1 LASVEANHQTNAD
14 EIRSS
19 EPFLE
24 PTRQQPGTDRL
35 LIVPNDTR
43 ANLKMNRSPLYL
55 ATLLAVTGLAS
66 GTAAQEPEA
75 VELEKLEVRA
85 LPQGGTALDSTRP
98 VEVIAGEQLDDQKEA
113 TLGETLQSELGIHST
128 YFGPGAGRPIIR
140 GLGGNR
146 VRITEDG
153 LGSID
158 ASALSPDHAVSIE
171 PLLIDRIEILRGPAN
186 LLYGSTASGGVVNVV
201 DNRIPEQRQDFS
213 GAAEIRGNTAAD
225 ERAGV
230 FRLDGGIEA
239 IQFHVDGFKRDTDD
253 YEIPG
258 FGPTADERAEMDA
271 EERAELERGVLDN
284 SFQESEGGTVG
295 GSIVGDWGFAG
306 IAYKRFD
313 TLYGIPGGHEHHH
326 EEEHDDDHDESH
338 ATVMGE
344 DDHDHEHEEEH
355 GHGEEGVSIDLEQE
369 RWEFKSALYQPFAV
383 VDEINFKLVGNDYRH
398 VELEGDEVGTT
409 FDIEGTE
416 FRSEV
421 RLAPMGRASGVGGV
435 QYEETDLVAIGAEA
449 FIPPATT
456 ESAGI
461 FYIHELDFESA
472 EYSAGVR
479 LQRDEIALDDG
490 LQMDGVGER
499 DFSLLTLSAGSIW
512 RLGDGWQATFNW
524 QRSERAPTQEE
535 LFANGPHVATQAFE
549 IGDPTLDE
557 EVSNNFD
564 FGIHAELGRAHLRAD
579 VFYNNIDDYVY
590 LANTAD
596 VEDELPV
603 QVWSQSDASF
613 WGVEVEASYV
623 TELGAAGELEWRVFG
638 DSVEAEVDAG
648 NGEIPRLSPARAG
661 AGLDWHRGDFR
672 ANVAYYRVFEKNDV
686 AEFETPTPGYNML
699 TANAAYLLRFG
710 RTEFELFVKGSNL
723 LDETQRVHTSFLKD
737 EAPLP
742 GLNVTGGLRMRF

>member
-1 LASVEANHQTNAD
+1 MLA
-14 EIRSS
+14 
-19 EPFLE
+19 L
-24 PTRQQPGTDRL
+24 
-35 LIVPNDTR
+35 
-43 ANLKMNRSPLYL
+43 
-55 ATLLAVTGLAS
+55 TGLAS
-66 GTAAQEPEA
+66 GTHGQEPEA
-75 VELEKLEVRA
+75 VELDKLEVRA

-171 PLLIDRIEILRGPAN
+171 PLLVDRIEILRGPAN

-201 DNRIPEQRQDFS
+201 DNRIPEQRQGFS
-213 GAAEIRGNTAAD
+213 GAVEIRGNTAAD
-225 ERAGV
+225 ERAGA
-230 FRLDGGIEA
+230 FRLDGGVEA
-239 IQFHVDGFKRDTDD
+239 FQFHVDGFKRETDD
-253 YEIPG
+253 YEVPD
-258 FGPTADERAEMDA
+258 FALTADERAELD
-271 EERAELERGVLDN
+271 EQERAELERGILDN

-313 TLYGIPGGHEHHH
+313 TLYGIPGGHEHAH
-326 EEEHDDDHDESH
+326 EEDH
-338 ATVMGE
+338 
-344 DDHDHEHEEEH
+344 DHDHEHGHRAAHAAVMGDDDHDDEH
-355 GHGEEGVSIDLEQE
+355 DHKGEHEHGEEDVSIDLEQE
-369 RWEFKSALYQPFAV
+369 RWEVKSALYQPFGI
-383 VDEINFKLVGNDYRH
+383 VDEISFKAVANDYRH

-416 FRSEV
+416 LRSEI
-421 RLAPMGRASGVGGV
+421 RLAPMGRSSGVGGV
-435 QYEETDLVAIGAEA
+435 QYEDTDLVAIGAEA

-456 ESAGI
+456 ESVGV
-461 FYIHELDFESA
+461 FYLHELDFESA

-490 LQMDGVGER
+490 LQMGGVSER
-499 DFSLLTLSAGSIW
+499 DFSLVTVSAGSIW

-535 LFANGPHVATQAFE
+535 LFANGPHIATQAFE
-549 IGDPTLDE
+549 IGDPTLSE

-579 VFYNNIDDYVY
+579 VFYNNIDDYVF

-596 VEDELPV
+596 VEDDLPV

-623 TELGAAGELEWRVFG
+623 TDLGAAGELEWRLFG

-648 NGEIPRLSPARAG
+648 NGEVPRLSPARAG
-661 AGLDWHRGDFR
+661 GGLDWHRGNFR
-672 ANVAYYRVFEKNDV
+672 ANVIYYRVFEKNDV
-686 AEFETPTPGYNML
+686 AEFETRTPGYNML
-699 TANAAYLLRFG
+699 TVNAAYAVPAG
-710 RTEFELFVKGSNL
+710 DAEFELFVKGANL

-737 EAPLP
+737 LAPLP
-742 GLNVTGGLRMRF
+742 GLNVTGGVRVRF